1 MTKRVHVSTVN
12 HKNGAAN
19 PQNAVGVPNPWERLA
34 MRKVLPSIFA
44 QDPHFARGKQITN
57 TSEKST
63 LDLGVL
69 SPKGEAA
76 YLLRTAPRRKNN
88 ITITKRRDGE
98 IPQALRSNSIRG

>member
-98 IPQALRSNSIRG
+98 IPQALRTNKQGA

>member
-1 MTKRVHVSTVN
+1 
-12 HKNGAAN
+12 
-19 PQNAVGVPNPWERLA
+19 

-44 QDPHFARGKQITN
+44 QDPHFAKGKQITN

-88 ITITKRRDGE
+88 ITITKRHDGE
-98 IPQALRSNSIRG
+98 IPQAMRSNSVRG

>member
-1 MTKRVHVSTVN
+1 MTKRVHVSTVTASSTSA
-12 HKNGAAN
+12 H

-44 QDPHFARGKQITN
+44 QDPHFSRGKQITN

-98 IPQALRSNSIRG
+98 IPQAMRSNSVRG

>member
-1 MTKRVHVSTVN
+1 MTKRVHVSTV
-12 HKNGAAN
+12 AASSTSAN

-76 YLLRTAPRRKNN
+76 YLLRTAPRRKNS
-88 ITITKRRDGE
+88 ITLTKSEPGY
-98 IPQALRSNSIRG
+98 IPQALRTNKREA